1 MPTAV
6 VTGASTGIGA
16 EYARRLAAVGYDVAL
31 VARDENA
38 LETVAAEVRASGRR
52 AEVIV
57 ADLTDPDDLDR
68 VADRAGGDDVTMLVN
83 NAGAG
88 SPGRFLRSE
97 PQTEQVMLDLNVTA
111 VMRLCH
117 AALPGMLERG
127 RGSVI
132 NVSSVAAYTPS
143 DTGPGYAASK
153 AYVATFTE
161 SLAVAVHGT
170 PVRVL
175 CVFPGYVRTS
185 FHPRLGM
192 DTSWIPSWAW
202 LTPRQVVDASLQD
215 LRLGRTRSVPS
226 ARYKVAMT
234 LARVLPRPVLRRILA
249 SAGKVTSRA

>member
-1 MPTAV
+1 MPAAL

-16 EYARRLAAVGYDVAL
+16 EYAVRLAEIGYDLVL
-31 VARDENA
+31 VARDAEA
-38 LETVAAEVRASGRR
+38 LAQVAEQVRGYGREAEVLT
-52 AEVIV
+52 
-57 ADLTDPDDLDR
+57 ADLTDPADLDR
-68 VADRAGGDDVTMLVN
+68 VAERAAAEDITMLVN
-83 NAGAG
+83 NAGSG
-88 SPGRFLRSE
+88 SPGRFVRSAAVL
-97 PQTEQVMLDLNVTA
+97 EQRMLDLNVTA

-117 AALPGMLERG
+117 AAFSGMLARD
-127 RGSVI
+127 RGSII

-161 SLAVAVHGT
+161 SLAVAVYGSAI
-170 PVRVL
+170 RVL

-202 LTPRQVVDASLQD
+202 LTPPQVVRDSLQD

-226 ARYKVAMT
+226 ARYKIVMA
-234 LARVLPRPVLRRILA
+234 LARATPRPLLRRILA
-249 SAGKVTSRA
+249 GAGKVTARA

>member
-6 VTGASTGIGA
+6 VTGASTGLGA
-16 EYARRLAAVGYDVAL
+16 EYARQLASIGYDIAL
-31 VARDENA
+31 VARDEAA
-38 LETVAAEVRASGRR
+38 LESVADEVRRLGRR

-57 ADLTDPDDLDR
+57 ADLTDADDLDR
-68 VADRAGGDDVTMLVN
+68 VADRVGGDDVSMLVN

-97 PQTEQVMLDLNVTA
+97 PATEQIMLDLNVTA

-117 AALPGMLERG
+117 AALPGMLQRN

-132 NVSSVAAYTPS
+132 NVSSVAAHTPS

-170 PVRVL
+170 AVRVL

-202 LTPRQVVDASLQD
+202 LTPPQVVYESLQD

-226 ARYKVAMT
+226 ARYKIAMT
-234 LARVLPRPVLRRILA
+234 LARVTPRPLLRRILA
-249 SAGKVTSRA
+249 GAGKVTTRA

>member
-16 EYARRLAAVGYDVAL
+16 EYARRLAAIGYDVAL
-31 VARDENA
+31 VARDEQA
-38 LETVAAEVRASGRR
+38 LESVAAQVRELGRD

-57 ADLTDPDDLDR
+57 ADLTDSDDLDR
-68 VADRAGGDDVTMLVN
+68 VADRVGGEDVTMLVN

-97 PQTEQVMLDLNVTA
+97 PETEQVMLDLNVTA

-117 AALPGMLERG
+117 AALPGMLRRQRG
-127 RGSVI
+127 NII
-132 NVSSVAAYTPS
+132 NVASVAAYTPS
-143 DTGPGYAASK
+143 DTGPGYVASK

-202 LTPRQVVDASLQD
+202 LTPTQVVTGSLQD
-215 LRLGRTRSVPS
+215 LRLGRTRSVPTG
-226 ARYKVAMT
+226 RYKVALA
-234 LARVLPRPVLRRILA
+234 LARITPRPLLRRILA

>member
-16 EYARRLAAVGYDVAL
+16 EYARQLAAIGYDVAL
-31 VARDENA
+31 VARDEAA
-38 LETVAAEVRASGRR
+38 LEAVAAEVRSLGRR
-52 AEVIV
+52 AEVIA
-57 ADLTDPDDLDR
+57 ADLTDADDRDR
-68 VADRAGGDDVTMLVN
+68 VADRAGADDVTMLVN

-88 SPGRFLRSE
+88 TPGRFLRSE
-97 PQTEQVMLDLNVTA
+97 PETEQAMLDLNVTA

-117 AALPGMLERG
+117 AALPGMLRRN

-153 AYVATFTE
+153 AYVAAFSE
-161 SLAVAVHGT
+161 SLAVAVYGT

-192 DTSWIPSWAW
+192 DTSWIPPWAW
-202 LTPRQVVDASLQD
+202 LSPAQVVSESLQD
-215 LRLGRTRSVPS
+215 LRLGRTRSVPTG
-226 ARYKVAMT
+226 RYKLAMT
-234 LARVLPRPVLRRILA
+234 LARVTPRPLLRRILA
-249 SAGKVTSRA
+249 RAGKVTSRA